1 MTVPRKTYFK
11 GGFAEKDSAM
21 RQRLRD
27 LMSSMETNTD
37 EIEDV
42 ISRFEDK
49 LDDITKRLNNLE
61 DRVTRLEKK
70 MDPLR

>member
-1 MTVPRKTYFK
+1 MSSLKRTYFK
-11 GGFAEKDSAM
+11 DGFSEKNTAM

-37 EIEDV
+37 EIENV
-42 ISRFEDK
+42 ISRFEYK

-61 DRVTRLEKK
+61 DRVARLERK
-70 MDPLR
+70 MDPTH